1 MFSQR
6 SVLLGRRDLDRLDTL
21 ISNLASKESSLLYD
35 ELDAA
40 IVVEDDLLPDDVVR
54 MNTKITFVDLDT
66 GVESTIELVYPHEVQ
81 GDAGRVSILAPVG
94 AALLGLRVGEAIEW
108 PLPNGRR
115 RRMEVKSVAVS
126 S

>member
-21 ISNLASKESSLLYD
+21 ISNLASKESSQLYE

-54 MNTKITFVDLDT
+54 MNTRITFVDLDT
-66 GVESTIELVYPHEVQ
+66 SVESTLELVYPHEVQ

-108 PLPNGRR
+108 PLPNGRH
-115 RRMEVKSVAVS
+115 RRMEVKSVAES
-126 S
+126 